1 MVGRRGVEPPIPHG
15 RRILSPLHIPVL
27 PSPHKRRIED
37 RAPPLGLNRPIFTST
52 IANFFSSQLST
63 EYDIVPRVMTPRQ
76 PFVALWYALP
86 HSRFPSGDW
95 LIQAEASNL
104 YRIVKAGLILYPDL
118 TYGLTTSS
126 RKQLGV
132 FTAPAERAKAERKRT
147 FALPTL

>member
-1 MVGRRGVEPPIPHG
+1 MRLG
-15 RRILSPLHIPVL
+15 
-27 PSPHKRRIED
+27 D
-37 RAPPLGLNRPIFTST
+37 RAPPLSLNRPIFAST

-118 TYGLTTSS
+118 TYGLA
-126 RKQLGV
+126 LLAFPGV
-132 FTAPAERAKAERKRT
+132 FTAPVRRAEAERKRT